1 MKIAMRFTPLSLS
14 GAYLIQLEPRIDA
27 RGSFARAFCARE
39 FAAQGLTESFVQA
52 NISTNLRAGTVRGLH
67 FQHAPHSEVKLV
79 QCVKGS
85 IYDVVV
91 DARKESKTYL
101 QWAGVELSEEN
112 GVMIYVPTGFA
123 HGYQTLSDAAN
134 VLYFVSEFYT
144 PEVEGGL
151 RYDDP
156 KLGIKWPLA
165 VSDISE
171 KDGRWPLLP
180 A

>member
-1 MKIAMRFTPLSLS
+1 MRFTPMSLS
-14 GAYLIQLEPRIDA
+14 GAYLVQLEPRIDA
-27 RGSFARAFCARE
+27 RGTFARAFCARE
-39 FAAQGLTESFVQA
+39 FAAQGLTASFMQA
-52 NISTNLRAGTVRGLH
+52 NISTNLKAGTVRGLH
-67 FQHAPHSEVKLV
+67 FQNAPHREAKLV

-91 DARKESKTYL
+91 DAREESATYL
-101 QWAGVELSEEN
+101 RWTGVELSDSN
-112 GVMIYVPTGFA
+112 GVMIYLPEGFA
-123 HGYQTLSDAAN
+123 HGYQTLSDGAN
-134 VLYFVSEFYT
+134 VLYLVSEFYT

-151 RYDDP
+151 RYNDP

>member
-1 MKIAMRFTPLSLS
+1 MRFTPMSLS
-14 GAYLIQLEPRIDA
+14 GAYLVQLEPRIDA
-27 RGSFARAFCARE
+27 RGAFARAFCARE
-39 FAAQGLTESFVQA
+39 FAAQGLMASFMQA
-52 NISTNLRAGTVRGLH
+52 NISTNLKAGTVRGLH
-67 FQHAPHSEVKLV
+67 FQNAPHREAKLV
-79 QCVKGS
+79 QCAKGS

-91 DARKESKTYL
+91 DIREESATYL
-101 QWAGVELSEEN
+101 RWTGVELSDSN
-112 GVMIYVPTGFA
+112 GVMIYVPEGFA
-123 HGYQTLSDAAN
+123 HGYQTLSDGAN
-134 VLYFVSEFYT
+134 VLYLVNEFYT

-151 RYDDP
+151 RYNDP

>member
-1 MKIAMRFTPLSLS
+1 MSLS
-14 GAYLIQLEPRIDA
+14 GAYLVQLEPRIDA
-27 RGSFARAFCARE
+27 RGTFARAFCARE
-39 FAAQGLTESFVQA
+39 FAAQGLTASFMQA
-52 NISTNLRAGTVRGLH
+52 NISTNLKAGTVRGLH
-67 FQHAPHSEVKLV
+67 FQNAPHREAKLV

-91 DARKESKTYL
+91 DAREELATYL
-101 QWAGVELSEEN
+101 RWTGVELSDSN
-112 GVMIYVPTGFA
+112 GVMIYVPEGFA
-123 HGYQTLSDAAN
+123 HGYRTLSDGAN
-134 VLYFVSEFYT
+134 VLYLVSEFYT

-151 RYDDP
+151 RYNDP

>member
-1 MKIAMRFTPLSLS
+1 M
-14 GAYLIQLEPRIDA
+14 
-27 RGSFARAFCARE
+27 
-39 FAAQGLTESFVQA
+39 QA
-52 NISTNLRAGTVRGLH
+52 NISTNLKAGTVRGFFYRYAAH
-67 FQHAPHSEVKLV
+67 REAKLV

-91 DARKESKTYL
+91 DIREESATYL
-101 QWAGVELSEEN
+101 RWTGVELSDSN
-112 GVMIYVPTGFA
+112 GVMIYVPEGFA
-123 HGYQTLSDAAN
+123 HGYQTLSDGAN
-134 VLYFVSEFYT
+134 VLYLVSEFYT

-151 RYDDP
+151 RYNDP